1 MVRGDADGWWLVVAG
16 VWLRV
21 GGTWEAG
28 VWLRVGDTWEAG
40 FDGSGL
46 GVVGVMVE
54 VDDGDCSGGV
64 GGVDGVVLMVGCS
77 GRSRK

>member
-1 MVRGDADGWWLVVAG
+1 MGGAYGCGQLRVGRGDADGWWLVVAG

-21 GGTWEAG
+21 GGTWK
-28 VWLRVGDTWEAG
+28 AG
-40 FDGSGL
+40 FDGGGL

-54 VDDGDCSGGV
+54 VDDGDWSGGV
-64 GGVDGVVLMVGCS
+64 GGVDGVVLMVDCS